1 MRTSNTEE
9 KNMSREQAY
18 SIVRFYAPHIDKE
31 NETILEGLTLE
42 EAKAHCSS
50 SATATDEYFDGF
62 TKE

>member
-1 MRTSNTEE
+1 
-9 KNMSREQAY
+9 MSKEQTY
-18 SIVRFYAPHIDKE
+18 SIIRFYAPHVDKE

-62 TKE
+62 TRE